1 MSTAC
6 YHCGLPNPDQRHQ
19 LQLDDQAVTFCC
31 VGCKAA
37 AQTIIDSGLGDYY
50 RFHNPDQ
57 TPAAPPLNQRE
68 AETLALYDRPDVQ
81 ADFVHYSDDADC
93 QATLMVDGVS
103 CAACSWLIE
112 KRLRQL
118 PGIKSAHFNQS
129 NHRCQVQWDAE
140 SIPLSRIFSTLF
152 ALGYRAHPYKAD
164 EEEAWRQRTSR
175 RYILRL
181 GIAGIGMMQ
190 AMMNAVAIY
199 SGNIELLH
207 EQWLRWASLMLTVPV
222 VLIAAGPFV
231 TSAWRGLKA
240 GQLNMDLSVSLAIW
254 GAFIA
259 SVLATVTASGEVYF
273 ESVNMFT
280 FFLVLGRFLEFRAR
294 TSVHASGNALL
305 QHLPPTCLKWTGSG
319 FERIAVRDLEQ
330 GDRIQVLA
338 GELCPV
344 DGRIVAGATE
354 FDESRLTG
362 EFHPRPRAQ
371 GDLVMAGTLNQSQPV
386 EIEVTHRVKD
396 SSVTSLVQLLERAA
410 SEKPRIAELADK
422 GSRHFVWSTLIIT
435 GLIGAIWLAV
445 EPERAF
451 WVVISVLVV
460 TCPCALS
467 LATPTALAQATTTLR
482 QWGLVITRGHTLGH
496 LAEITDLAFDK
507 TGTLTEGRYQLVST
521 QLTPQAKALGL
532 DENAVRALAC
542 TLESA
547 SEHPLAQAFK
557 EATAAVTQAPSNLIL
572 GEVTLHPGAGLSA
585 EDNQGE
591 LYRIGTAVF
600 TGATDSEQPEAGE
613 QTIWLSRSDQI
624 LARFSVKDEIRS
636 TAASA
641 LQELAGLGIRCHVLT
656 GDPNPTRART
666 FESLPLD
673 GEYQYGLSAEA
684 KLDWVQRQEQ
694 KGARVAVVGDG
705 INDAPVLAGATVS
718 VAMVSGTD
726 LAKQAAD
733 ALLLNGNLRTLP
745 AAVRIARK
753 NRRIIRQNLSWA
765 LLYNALALPLAA
777 MGWVTPWQAAIGM
790 SLSSL
795 LVVGNALRLRK

>member
-1 MSTAC
+1 MTSRC
-6 YHCGLPNPDQRHQ
+6 YHCGLPNPDERYQ
-19 LQLDDQAVTFCC
+19 LVLGDQTATFCC
-31 VGCKAA
+31 VGCQAA
-37 AQTIIDSGLGDYY
+37 AQTIIDSGLGEYY

-57 TPAAPPLNQRE
+57 TPAAPPLNPRE
-68 AETLALYDRPDVQ
+68 AEALALYDRPDVQ
-81 ADFVHYSDDADC
+81 ADFVHSSDAQC
-93 QATLMVDGVS
+93 AQATLMVDGVS

-118 PGIKSAHFNQS
+118 PGIRSAHFNQS
-129 NHRCQVQWDAE
+129 NHRCQVEWDTEAV
-140 SIPLSRIFSTLF
+140 PLSRIFSTLF
-152 ALGYRAHPYKAD
+152 ALGYRAHPYQAD
-164 EEEAWRQRTSR
+164 EEEAWRQKTSR

-190 AMMNAVAIY
+190 AMMNAVALY
-199 SGNIELLH
+199 SGTIELVH
-207 EQWLRWASLMLTVPV
+207 EQWLRWASLFLTLPV
-222 VLIAAGPFV
+222 VLIAAGPFA
-231 TSAWRGLKA
+231 TSAWRGVRA

-254 GAFIA
+254 GAFLA
-259 SVLATVTASGEVYF
+259 SVVATVTATGEVYF

-305 QHLPPTCLKWTGSG
+305 QHLPPTCLKYQNEGI
-319 FERIAVRDLEQ
+319 ERVAVRDLVA

-338 GELCPV
+338 GEICPV
-344 DGRIVAGATE
+344 DGEIVSGTSE

-362 EFHPRPRAQ
+362 EFQPRRRTEGEA
-371 GDLVMAGTLNQSQPV
+371 VMAGTLNQSQPV
-386 EIEVTHRVKD
+386 DVQVTHTVKD
-396 SSVTSLVQLLERAA
+396 SSVNSLVQLLERAA
-410 SEKPRIAELADK
+410 SEKPRIAELADR

-435 GLIGAIWLAV
+435 ALIGAIWLAV

-482 QWGLVITRGHTLGH
+482 QRGLVITRGHTLGH

-507 TGTLTEGRYQLVST
+507 TGTLTEGRYRLEST
-521 QLTPQAKALGL
+521 HLTASAQEQGWHEGNSL
-532 DENAVRALAC
+532 ALANA
-542 TLESA
+542 LESA
-547 SEHPLAQAFK
+547 SEHPLSAAFAAANAQP
-557 EATAAVTQAPSNLIL
+557 ATVELGAV
-572 GEVTLHPGAGLSA
+572 ERHPAQGLSA
-585 EDNQGE
+585 QDKAGNR
-591 LYRIGTAVF
+591 YRIGTAAF
-600 TGATDSEQPEAGE
+600 AGAPASSEAAAGT
-613 QTIWLSRSDQI
+613 QAVWLSKNGEP
-624 LARFSVKDEIRS
+624 LACFQVRDEVRS
-636 TAASA
+636 TAYPA
-641 LQELAGLGIRCHVLT
+641 LSTLAQLGIRCHVLT
-656 GDPNPTRART
+656 GDPNPDRAEA
-666 FESLPLD
+666 FKHLPGD
-673 GEYQYGLSAEA
+673 GEYAFGLSAED
-684 KLDWVQRQEQ
+684 KLDWVRAREQ
-694 KGARVAVVGDG
+694 AGARVAVVGDG

-745 AAVRIARK
+745 EAIRLARK
-753 NRRIIRQNLSWA
+753 NRRVIRQNLSWA
-765 LLYNALALPLAA
+765 LVYNALALPLAA

>member
-1 MSTAC
+1 MTQSC
-6 YHCGLPNPDQRHQ
+6 YHCGLPNPNERYQ
-19 LQLDDQAVTFCC
+19 LQLGDRQVTFCC
-31 VGCKAA
+31 IGCQAA
-37 AQTIIDSGLGDYY
+37 AQTIIDNGLGDYY

-57 TPAAPPLNQRE
+57 TPAAPPLNPRE

-81 ADFVHYSDDADC
+81 ADFVHNTEGSDC
-93 QATLMVDGVS
+93 QATLMVDGIS

-118 PGIKSAHFNQS
+118 PGIKSAHFNQT
-129 NHRCQVQWDAE
+129 NHRCQVEWDAE
-140 SIPLSRIFSTLF
+140 SVPLSRIFSTLF

-190 AMMNAVAIY
+190 AMMNAVALY
-199 SGNIELLH
+199 SGNIELQH
-207 EQWLRWASLMLTVPV
+207 EQWLRWASLFLTLPV

-231 TSAWRGLKA
+231 TSAWRGLRA

-305 QHLPPTCLKWTGSG
+305 QHLPPTCMKWTGEA
-319 FERIAVRDLEQ
+319 FERMAVRDLQQ

-344 DGRIVAGATE
+344 DGRVVAGSSE

-362 EFHPRPRAQ
+362 EFQPRQRAM
-371 GDLVMAGTLNQSQPV
+371 GDAVMAGTLNQSQPV
-386 EIEVTHRVKD
+386 EIEVTHTVKD
-396 SSVTSLVQLLERAA
+396 SSVNSLVQLLERAA
-410 SEKPRIAELADK
+410 SEKPRIAELADR

-435 GLIGAIWLAV
+435 ALIGAIWLAV

-507 TGTLTEGRYQLVST
+507 TGTLTEGRYRLEST
-521 QLTPQAKALGL
+521 QLTPKAKALGL
-532 DENAVRALAC
+532 DEPALLALANA
-542 TLESA
+542 LESA
-547 SEHPLAQAFK
+547 SEHPLAAAFQ
-557 EATAAVTQAPSNLIL
+557 EASRATGCAPTRVKLSAIQ
-572 GEVTLHPGAGLSA
+572 LHPGAGLSA
-585 EDNQGE
+585 QDDEGA
-591 LYRIGTAVF
+591 LYRIGTAEF
-600 TGATDSEQPEAGE
+600 TEATANVGPEAGE
-613 QTIWLSRSDQI
+613 QFIWLSRNDDQ
-624 LARFSVKDEIRS
+624 LACFSVRDEIRS

-641 LQELAGLGIRCHVLT
+641 LTELENLGIRCHILT
-656 GDPNPTRART
+656 GDPNPARARA
-666 FESLPLD
+666 FDALPLG
-673 GEYQYGLSAEA
+673 GEYCHGLSAEA
-684 KLDWVQRQEQ
+684 KLDWVQQREHS
-694 KGARVAVVGDG
+694 GARVAVVGDG

-745 AAVRIARK
+745 AAIRLARK

-777 MGWVTPWQAAIGM
+777 MGWVSPWQAAIGM

>member
-6 YHCGLPNPDQRHQ
+6 YHCGLPNPDERHQ
-19 LQLDDQAVTFCC
+19 LHLGDQVVTFCC
-31 VGCKAA
+31 VGCQAA
-37 AQTIIDSGLGDYY
+37 AQTIIDNGLGDYY

-57 TPAAPPLNQRE
+57 TPAAPPLNPRE

-81 ADFVHYSDDADC
+81 ADFVHHKDGAKC

-118 PGIKSAHFNQS
+118 PGIKSAHFNQT
-129 NHRCQVQWDAE
+129 NHRCQVEWDSD
-140 SIPLSRIFSTLF
+140 SIPLSRVFSTLF
-152 ALGYRAHPYKAD
+152 AIGYRAHPYKAD

-190 AMMNAVAIY
+190 AMMNAVALY
-199 SGNIELLH
+199 SGNIELQH
-207 EQWLRWASLMLTVPV
+207 EQWLRWASLLLTIPV

-231 TSAWRGLKA
+231 TSAWRGLRV
-240 GQLNMDLSVSLAIW
+240 GHLNMDLSVSLAIW

-305 QHLPPTCLKWTGSG
+305 QHLPPTCMKWTGEG
-319 FERIAVRDLEQ
+319 FERVAVRDLEQ

-344 DGRIVAGATE
+344 DGRIVAGTSE

-362 EFHPRPRAQ
+362 EFQPRPRTL
-371 GDLVMAGTLNQSQPV
+371 GDAVMAGTLNQSQPV
-386 EIEVTHRVKD
+386 EVDVTHTVKD
-396 SSVTSLVQLLERAA
+396 SSVNSLVQLLERAA
-410 SEKPRIAELADK
+410 SEKPRIAELADR

-507 TGTLTEGRYQLVST
+507 TGTLTEGRYRLEAIV
-521 QLTPQAKALGL
+521 LTPHAQLQGL
-532 DENAVRALAC
+532 SESEALALANA
-542 TLESA
+542 LESA
-547 SEHPLAQAFK
+547 SEHPVANAFQ
-557 EATAAVTQAPSNLIL
+557 EAATSSARVSLDDIQ
-572 GEVTLHPGAGLSA
+572 LHPGSGISA
-585 EDNQGE
+585 QDDQGVH
-591 LYRIGTAVF
+591 YRIGTALF
-600 TGATDSEQPEAGE
+600 TGATESDEPEAGE
-613 QTIWLSRSDQI
+613 QFIWLSRDNQQ

-641 LQELAGLGIRCHVLT
+641 LEALASLGIRCHILT
-656 GDPNPTRART
+656 GDPNPARARA
-666 FESLPLD
+666 FETLPLG
-673 GEYQYGLSAEA
+673 GEYRHGLSAAA
-684 KLDWVQRQEQ
+684 KLEWVQQREQ
-694 KGARVAVVGDG
+694 SGARVAVVGDG

-733 ALLLNGNLRTLP
+733 ALLLNGNLRTL
-745 AAVRIARK
+745 AAAIRIARK

-765 LLYNALALPLAA
+765 LLYNGLALPLAA